1 MNRLELHAEGE
12 LKLPHGNVGVDV
24 GDDAAVGAV
33 HTAGAGGVGY
43 VKYGV
48 VEDVE
53 GLELELAFYAL
64 SYRNVLQEGG
74 IRHVLIWTG
83 EGIAADVA
91 EGREGRTAKGA
102 LTCGDGGR

>member
-1 MNRLELHAEGE
+1 MRLELHAEGE
-12 LKLPHGNVGVDV
+12 LQLPHGDVGIDV
-24 GDDAAVGAV
+24 GDNAAVGAV
-33 HTAGAGGVGY
+33 YAACPGGVRQIEY
-43 VKYGV
+43 RM
-48 VEDVE
+48 VEDVK

-74 IRHVLIWTG
+74 VRHVLIWTG

-102 LTCGDGGR
+102 